1 MTTST
6 ETIEA
11 AAQLSWHLRM
21 GHSWLQDLALVNR
34 RTQA

>member
-6 ETIEA
+6 ETIGA

-21 GHSWLQDLALVNR
+21 GHRWLQVLALVNR
-34 RTQA
+34 RAQA